1 MRMANLLPQAGEG
14 GPAGPDEGAVAET
27 ACQYRQQPIT
37 NDSQFVVLVSR
48 LTRDP
53 DRSHTD
59 RVMQAFQNE
68 QGIQAIPICES
79 LSLDYSMD
87 SQTLAAAAKQRAEEL
102 IKANHADLLL
112 FGDVSE
118 RNKAIIIYAVNEN
131 GGCDLQPKPTEIK
144 QGVLG
149 GDFTAE
155 EKENLIE
162 VSLEAIQSACLN
174 QSSIDWKLFAKRMT
188 KMDTFLNHFDF
199 SQPKYLYFAS
209 SL

>member
-1 MRMANLLPQAGEG
+1 MATLGKFYNFAIAAVKRHVTSG
-14 GPAGPDEGAVAET
+14 GTILSEKVAET

-87 SQTLAAAAKQRAEEL
+87 SQILAAAAKQRAEEL

-118 RNKAIIIYAVNEN
+118 RNKA
-131 GGCDLQPKPTEIK
+131 
-144 QGVLG
+144 
-149 GDFTAE
+149 
-155 EKENLIE
+155 
-162 VSLEAIQSACLN
+162 N
-174 QSSIDWKLFAKRMT
+174 QTGRPRRRFHRRGEGKSD
-188 KMDTFLNHFDF
+188 
-199 SQPKYLYFAS
+199 
-209 SL
+209 